1 MVKTLCLCSLCIKSP
16 INEQFTKPTIE
27 IFWLIMNRYIE
38 LHYSSIMMTGY
49 TSSILSS
56 KFVFLVSISWRSE
69 AVAILSLFF
78 SSCLGPQH
86 QLDIP
91 FHLFLALMKNS
102 SCHHISISKFI
113 PFLYF
118 LRHWR
123 KYQGYQHQLDILC
136 YLFLSLMKNLSGSSV
151 SASLYIFSIFC
162 STEGFILVLC
172 VYKLKQLYLFS
183 FSIVISIR

>member
-49 TSSILSS
+49 TISILSS
-56 KFVFLVSISWRSE
+56 KFVFLLLISWRSE
-69 AVAILSLFF
+69 ASNMVKSSCCFSLFF
-78 SSCLGPQH
+78 ISWNSCLGPQY
-86 QLDIP
+86 QLVIP

-123 KYQGYQHQLDILC
+123 NYQGHQHQLDIPFH
-136 YLFLSLMKNLSGSSV
+136 LFLSLMKHLSGSSV
-151 SASLYIFSIFC
+151 SARFFSIF
-162 STEGFILVLC
+162 
-172 VYKLKQLYLFS
+172 
-183 FSIVISIR
+183 